1 MFPNPA
7 SPDEIL
13 LRQILWDSVTSNDII
28 QQPKHTNS
36 PPWPS
41 PLLVSPR
48 PKYSAQNPHQVSQE
62 ALPGLHPLKIF
73 YTHTKLPL
81 VHGQFHVPGI
91 SGKF

>member
-13 LRQILWDSVTSNDII
+13 LKQTDPMGLSDF
-28 QQPKHTNS
+28 QQPKHINS
-36 PPWPS
+36 TPWPS

-62 ALPGLHPLKIF
+62 ALPGLHPLKMF

-81 VHGQFHVPGI
+81 VHGHFHEPGI
-91 SGKF
+91 SGTF